1 MPVRGWPVVSPPS
14 TVNNC
19 NRSST
24 VARSTCYSQG
34 ESGLGLIQPTTA
46 PRQMNPAQT
55 AAALQLLAVCE
66 NDLEMQA
73 NAKAYGNWLDHLA
86 DQLSDERIEQLT
98 LSCKH
103 LHPVS

>member
-1 MPVRGWPVVSPPS
+1 MRVWRCRLPS
-14 TVNNC
+14 LNC
-19 NRSST
+19 KQLQQMFHGSEEH
-24 VARSTCYSQG
+24 CYSQG
-34 ESGLGLIQPTTA
+34 ESGSSSIQPTTA
-46 PRQMNPAQT
+46 TRQMNPAQT

-73 NAKAYGNWLDHLA
+73 NAKTYGNWLEHLA